1 MKIKTKERKL
11 LMRILITE
19 IIWNEGIEELVKQGL
34 EVDYDEDLWGKREK
48 LLQVVKHY
56 DAIIVR
62 NQTKVDQELL
72 DAGKRLKVVGRLG
85 VGLDNINT
93 IAAKERD
100 IKVIYARHANATSV
114 AEYVMAAMLSANR
127 PLHLADYDIRKG
139 HWDRKKYTGEELA
152 NKTLGLIGLGEI
164 SHRVAKR
171 ANAFGMKVIGYD
183 PFITEYDHIVSE
195 TGVQVKDSL
204 EELLTESDFVS
215 LHVPLTAA
223 TKYLISD
230 TELNMMKSSAV
241 IINTSRGGI
250 IDENALSIALNN
262 YTIAGAFLDVL
273 EIEPIKLSNNLLSC
287 DRVIM
292 TPHIAGLTNE
302 SQIRTSLLVAKEVA
316 KILNGNPSLC
326 TI

>member
-1 MKIKTKERKL
+1 
-11 LMRILITE
+11 MRILITE
-19 IIWNEGIEELVKQGL
+19 IIWNEGVEELVKQGL
-34 EVDYDEDLWGKREK
+34 EVDYDENLWGNRKK

-72 DAGKRLKVVGRLG
+72 EAGNRLKVVGRLG
-85 VGLDNINT
+85 VGLDNIDT
-93 IAAKERD
+93 IAAKARD

-139 HWDRKKYTGEELA
+139 HWNRKKYTGEELA
-152 NKTLGLIGLGEI
+152 DKTLGLIGLGEI

-171 ANAFGMKVIGYD
+171 ANAFGMKVIGFD

-204 EELLTESDFVS
+204 EELLSVSDFVS

-223 TKYLISD
+223 TKYLISE
-230 TELNMMKSSAV
+230 TELNRMKPSAV

-250 IDENALSIALNN
+250 IDENELSIALNN
-262 YTIAGAFLDVL
+262 HTIAGAFLDVL
-273 EIEPIKLSNNLLSC
+273 EIEPISQSNRLLSC
-287 DRVIM
+287 ERVIL

-316 KILNGNPSLC
+316 KILKGNPSLC

>member
-1 MKIKTKERKL
+1 
-11 LMRILITE
+11 MRILITE
-19 IIWNEGIEELVKQGL
+19 IIWNDGIEELVKQGL
-34 EVDYDEDLWGKREK
+34 EVDYDENLWGNRKK

-72 DAGKRLKVVGRLG
+72 EAGNRLKVVGRLG
-85 VGLDNINT
+85 VGLDNIDT
-93 IAAKERD
+93 IAAKERG

-139 HWDRKKYTGEELA
+139 HWNRKKYTGEELA
-152 NKTLGLIGLGEI
+152 DKTLGLIGLGEI

-171 ANAFGMKVIGYD
+171 ANAFGMKVIGFD

-204 EELLTESDFVS
+204 EELLSVSDFVS

-223 TKYLISD
+223 TKYLISE
-230 TELNMMKSSAV
+230 TELNRMKPSAV

-250 IDENALSIALNN
+250 IDENELSIALNN
-262 YTIAGAFLDVL
+262 HTIAGAFLDVL
-273 EIEPIKLSNNLLSC
+273 EIEPISQSNRLLSC
-287 DRVIM
+287 ERVIL

-316 KILNGNPSLC
+316 KILKGNPSLC

>member
-1 MKIKTKERKL
+1 
-11 LMRILITE
+11 MRILITE
-19 IIWNEGIEELVKQGL
+19 IIWNKGIEELVKQGL
-34 EVDYDEDLWGKREK
+34 EVDYDENLWGNREK

-62 NQTKVDQELL
+62 NQTKVDRELL
-72 DAGKRLKVVGRLG
+72 DAGICLKVVGRLG
-85 VGLDNINT
+85 VGLDNIDK
-93 IAAKERD
+93 IAAKERG
-100 IKVIYARHANATSV
+100 IKVIYARNANATSV

-127 PLHLADYDIRKG
+127 PLQLADYDIRKG
-139 HWDRKKYTGEELA
+139 HWDRKKFTGEELA
-152 NKTLGLIGLGEI
+152 ERTLGLIGLGEI

-171 ANAFGMKVIGYD
+171 ANAFGMKIIGYD

-195 TGVQVKDSL
+195 TGVQVKASL
-204 EELLTESDFVS
+204 DELLSASDFVS

-223 TKYLISD
+223 TKYLISEA
-230 TELNMMKSSAV
+230 ELNRMKSSAV

-262 YTIAGAFLDVL
+262 HTISGAFLDVL
-273 EIEPIKLSNNLLSC
+273 EVEPIAQSNNLLSC
-287 DRVIM
+287 ERVIL

-316 KILNGNPSLC
+316 KILKGNPSLC
-326 TI
+326 SI

>member
-1 MKIKTKERKL
+1 
-11 LMRILITE
+11 MRILITE
-19 IIWNEGIEELVKQGL
+19 IIWNEGVEELVKQGL
-34 EVDYDEDLWGKREK
+34 EVDYDENLWGNREK

-72 DAGKRLKVVGRLG
+72 EAGNRLKVVGRLG
-85 VGLDNINT
+85 VGLDNIDT
-93 IAAKERD
+93 IAAKARD

-139 HWDRKKYTGEELA
+139 HWNRKKNTGEELA
-152 NKTLGLIGLGEI
+152 DKTLGLIGLGEI

-171 ANAFGMKVIGYD
+171 ANAFGMKVIGFD

-204 EELLTESDFVS
+204 EELLSVSDFVS

-223 TKYLISD
+223 TKYLISE
-230 TELNMMKSSAV
+230 TELNRMKLSAV

-250 IDENALSIALNN
+250 IDENELSIALNN
-262 YTIAGAFLDVL
+262 HTIAGAFLDVL
-273 EIEPIKLSNNLLSC
+273 EIEPISQSNRLLSC
-287 DRVIM
+287 ERVIL

-316 KILNGNPSLC
+316 KILKGNPSLC

>member
-1 MKIKTKERKL
+1 
-11 LMRILITE
+11 MRILITE
-19 IIWNEGIEELVKQGL
+19 IIWNEGVEELVKQGL
-34 EVDYDEDLWGKREK
+34 EVDYDENLWGNREK

-72 DAGKRLKVVGRLG
+72 EAGNRLKVVGRLG
-85 VGLDNINT
+85 VGLDNIDT
-93 IAAKERD
+93 IAAKERG

-139 HWDRKKYTGEELA
+139 HWNRKKYTGEELA
-152 NKTLGLIGLGEI
+152 DKTLGLIGLGEI

-171 ANAFGMKVIGYD
+171 ANAFGMKVIGFD

-204 EELLTESDFVS
+204 EELLSVSDFVS

-223 TKYLISD
+223 TKYLISE
-230 TELNMMKSSAV
+230 TELNRMKPSAV

-250 IDENALSIALNN
+250 IDENELSIALNN
-262 YTIAGAFLDVL
+262 HTIAGAFLDVL
-273 EIEPIKLSNNLLSC
+273 EIEPISQSNRLLSC
-287 DRVIM
+287 ERVIL

-316 KILNGNPSLC
+316 KILKGNPSLC

>member
-1 MKIKTKERKL
+1 
-11 LMRILITE
+11 MRILITE
-19 IIWNEGIEELVKQGL
+19 IIWNEGVEELVKQGL
-34 EVDYDEDLWGKREK
+34 EVDYDENLWGNREK
-48 LLQVVKHY
+48 LLQVAKHY

-72 DAGKRLKVVGRLG
+72 EAGNRLKVVGRLG
-85 VGLDNINT
+85 VGLDNIDT
-93 IAAKERD
+93 IAAKARD

-139 HWDRKKYTGEELA
+139 HWNRKKYTGEELA
-152 NKTLGLIGLGEI
+152 DKTLGLIGLGEI

-171 ANAFGMKVIGYD
+171 ANAFGMKVIGFD

-204 EELLTESDFVS
+204 EELLSVSDFVS

-223 TKYLISD
+223 TKYLISE
-230 TELNMMKSSAV
+230 TELNRMKPSAV

-250 IDENALSIALNN
+250 IDENELSIALNN
-262 YTIAGAFLDVL
+262 HTIAGAFLDVL
-273 EIEPIKLSNNLLSC
+273 EIEPITQSNRLLSC
-287 DRVIM
+287 ERVIL

-316 KILNGNPSLC
+316 KILKGNPSLC

>member
-1 MKIKTKERKL
+1 
-11 LMRILITE
+11 MRILITE
-19 IIWNEGIEELVKQGL
+19 IIWNEGVEELVKQGL
-34 EVDYDEDLWGKREK
+34 EVDYDENLWGNREK

-72 DAGKRLKVVGRLG
+72 EAGNRLKVVGRLG
-85 VGLDNINT
+85 VGLDNIDT
-93 IAAKERD
+93 IAAKARD

-139 HWDRKKYTGEELA
+139 HWNRKKYTGEELA
-152 NKTLGLIGLGEI
+152 DKTLGLIGLGEI

-171 ANAFGMKVIGYD
+171 ANAFGMKVIGFD

-204 EELLTESDFVS
+204 EELLSVSDFVS

-223 TKYLISD
+223 TKYLISE
-230 TELNMMKSSAV
+230 TELNRMKPSAV

-250 IDENALSIALNN
+250 IDENELSIALNN
-262 YTIAGAFLDVL
+262 HTIAGAFLDVL
-273 EIEPIKLSNNLLSC
+273 EIEPISQSNRLLSC
-287 DRVIM
+287 ERVIL

-316 KILNGNPSLC
+316 KILKGNPSLC

>member
-1 MKIKTKERKL
+1 
-11 LMRILITE
+11 MRILITE
-19 IIWNEGIEELVKQGL
+19 IIWNDGIEELVKQGL
-34 EVDYDEDLWGKREK
+34 EVDYDENLWGNREK

-72 DAGKRLKVVGRLG
+72 EAGNRLKVVGRLG
-85 VGLDNINT
+85 VGLDNIDT
-93 IAAKERD
+93 IAAKERG

-139 HWDRKKYTGEELA
+139 HWNRKKYTGEELA
-152 NKTLGLIGLGEI
+152 DKTLGLIGLGEI

-171 ANAFGMKVIGYD
+171 ANAFGMKVIGFD

-204 EELLTESDFVS
+204 EELLSVSDFVS

-223 TKYLISD
+223 TKYLISE
-230 TELNMMKSSAV
+230 TELNRMKPSAV

-250 IDENALSIALNN
+250 IDENELSIALNN
-262 YTIAGAFLDVL
+262 HTIAGAFLDVL
-273 EIEPIKLSNNLLSC
+273 EIEPISQSNRLLSC
-287 DRVIM
+287 ERVIL

-316 KILNGNPSLC
+316 KILKGNPSLC